1 MCDYLKSIDDEA
13 IKDVFLLTLLNSVIT
28 DDDRSLFS
36 LPVRF
41 GGLVNPFLS
50 EIATNHF
57 DSSIKLRIL
66 LMIIMILQSDAL
78 TDEIDVKHLK
88 QQQK

>member
-1 MCDYLKSIDDEA
+1 MCDYLKPIDDES

>member
-1 MCDYLKSIDDEA
+1 MCDYLKPINDEA

-36 LPVRF
+36 LPVRS

-57 DSSIKLRIL
+57 DSSMKLRIL

-78 TDEIDVKHLK
+78 PDEIDVKHLK